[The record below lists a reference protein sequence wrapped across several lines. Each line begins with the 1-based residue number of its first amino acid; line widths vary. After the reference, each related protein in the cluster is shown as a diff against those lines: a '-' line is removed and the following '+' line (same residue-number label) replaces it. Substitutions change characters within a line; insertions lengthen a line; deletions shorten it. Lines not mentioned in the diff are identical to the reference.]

1 MLLDKAR
8 ARFVQTVRIDREAA
22 MMLEGMGQ
30 VVVIASAGAVGVLRS
45 QLRAQPN
52 ATVFSESD
60 FLLAFNTIMTDV
72 PKLIVLDPEFAAT
85 ARGAALVAR
94 IKADPRL
101 CSVKIRALVRDGSG
115 DKIFEQTMNAGYT
128 MTRLAPLDRCG
139 TRRAARFLMN
149 DDTEV
154 RINGT
159 PARLINLSVSGAQV
173 VAPIRVRP
181 AEVIRLVLVDKAA
194 ELRLAAVVA
203 WATLEI
209 SAKDSE
215 QRYRLG
221 LEFRNS
227 APNGLEKFC
236 IRHRKDPARAH
247 ASSALFARG

>member
-1 MLLDKAR
+1 
-8 ARFVQTVRIDREAA
+8 
-22 MMLEGMGQ
+22 MLEGMGR

-45 QLRAQPN
+45 QLRGQPN

-101 CSVKIRALVRDGSG
+101 CSAKIRALVRDGSG
-115 DKIFEQTMNAGYT
+115 DKIFEQTMNAGYPT
-128 MTRLAPLDRCG
+128 TRLAPLDCCG
-139 TRRAARFLMN
+139 TRRAVRFLMN

-159 PARLINLSVSGAQV
+159 SARLINLSVSGAQV

-181 AEVIRLVLVDKAA
+181 SEVIRLVLLDKAA

-209 SAKDSE
+209 SGKDPE
-215 QRYRLG
+215 QCYRLG

-236 IRHRKDPARAH
+236 IRHRKDPAGAH
-247 ASSALFARG
+247 ASVIDPHL